1 MVNINFDNLT
11 AIIDSYKQYFAD
23 HYSDEIYKWK
33 AVRHFQLHWDIEA
46 DDFKGMLVQALGK
59 TGNLLISMN
68 NFPKKMLER
77 FCEIDSDK
85 VRKMFQILYDETK
98 DLAYR
103 MDSF

>member
-23 HYSDEIYKWK
+23 HYSDEICKWK

-68 NFPKKMLER
+68 NFPKKMLE
-77 FCEIDSDK
+77 S
-85 VRKMFQILYDETK
+85 YDYNISINSTPSGRSFVSIETE
-98 DLAYR
+98 
-103 MDSF
+103 

>member
-46 DDFKGMLVQALGK
+46 DDFKGMLVQA
-59 TGNLLISMN
+59 
-68 NFPKKMLER
+68 
-77 FCEIDSDK
+77 
-85 VRKMFQILYDETK
+85 
-98 DLAYR
+98 
-103 MDSF
+103 

>member
-59 TGNLLISMN
+59 TGNLLEAVLIS
-68 NFPKKMLER
+68 FDKFVKHDLDECDLYHGFR
-77 FCEIDSDK
+77 SFSEEFIIDG
-85 VRKMFQILYDETK
+85 
-98 DLAYR
+98 
-103 MDSF
+103 